1 MKKESITLRII
12 IIAAIIL
19 LLLIPLFMIESLIDE
34 RQSYRNEAVQ
44 QISKSWAGAQT
55 IGGAILT
62 VVKRTEKISENGNK
76 FTLKK
81 SYHYLPENLNY
92 TAEMLPEKRKRGIYE
107 VMLYTA
113 KVKINGSINL
123 EKLKEQ
129 FPEMDFDL
137 SLLSINVNDLRGIQN
152 DPKLFVNKNPV
163 VLLPG
168 LKNKELY
175 INGLHSDILIDKS
188 TSKLDFEID
197 LLVNGIDDLSF
208 LPVGKTTT
216 VNVKSK
222 WNNPNFNGA
231 YLPATRNI
239 NEDGFN
245 ADWKINYF
253 NRSFPQ
259 HWEGSTQQISSS
271 AFGVKLLMPVDEYQK
286 TMRTSKYGLMI
297 IVLTFLSF
305 FMIELFSKRAIHPIQ
320 YLLVGFAL
328 LLFYSILLSISE
340 YLSFDYSYL
349 ISSLLVIS
357 LIGLYVKSIY
367 SSIKIGSMIF
377 GALIIFY
384 GFMYIILQ
392 LQDYSLIAGNIAL
405 FALLGLIMY
414 LTRKFNWFDI
424 LSNKT
429 KNINA

>member
-1 MKKESITLRII
+1 
-12 IIAAIIL
+12 
-19 LLLIPLFMIESLIDE
+19 MIESLIDE

-44 QISKSWAGAQT
+44 QVSKSWAGAQT

-62 VVKRTEKISENGNK
+62 VIKRTEKISENGNK
-76 FTLKK
+76 FTAEK

-92 TAEMLPEKRKRGIYE
+92 TAEILPEKRKRGIYE

-113 KVKINGSINL
+113 KIKINGSINI

-129 FPEMDFDL
+129 FPDMDFDL

-152 DPKLFVNKNPV
+152 DPKLFVNKNPF

-168 LKNKELY
+168 LKNKDVY
-175 INGLHSDILIDKS
+175 TNGLHSDILIDKN

-231 YLPATRNI
+231 YLPTTHNI
-239 NEDGFN
+239 SKDGFN

-259 HWEGSTQQISSS
+259 NWEGSTQQISSS

-328 LLFYSILLSISE
+328 ILFYSLLLAISE
-340 YLSFDYSYL
+340 YVSFDYSYI

-367 SSIKIGSMIF
+367 NSNKIGSMIF

-405 FALLGLIMY
+405 FTLLGLIMY

-429 KNINA
+429 KNINT

>member
-1 MKKESITLRII
+1 M
-12 IIAAIIL
+12 
-19 LLLIPLFMIESLIDE
+19 
-34 RQSYRNEAVQ
+34 N
-44 QISKSWAGAQT
+44 
-55 IGGAILT
+55 
-62 VVKRTEKISENGNK
+62 
-76 FTLKK
+76 
-81 SYHYLPENLNY
+81 
-92 TAEMLPEKRKRGIYE
+92 
-107 VMLYTA
+107 
-113 KVKINGSINL
+113 
-123 EKLKEQ
+123 
-129 FPEMDFDL
+129 
-137 SLLSINVNDLRGIQN
+137 
-152 DPKLFVNKNPV
+152 
-163 VLLPG
+163 
-168 LKNKELY
+168 
-175 INGLHSDILIDKS
+175 
-188 TSKLDFEID
+188 

-239 NEDGFN
+239 SEDGFN
-245 ADWKINYF
+245 ADWKISYF

-259 HWEGSTQQISSS
+259 NWEGSTQQISSS

-328 LLFYSILLSISE
+328 ILFYSLLLSISE

-367 SSIKIGSMIF
+367 NSIKIGSMIF

-405 FALLGLIMY
+405 FTLLGLIMY

-429 KNINA
+429 KNINT